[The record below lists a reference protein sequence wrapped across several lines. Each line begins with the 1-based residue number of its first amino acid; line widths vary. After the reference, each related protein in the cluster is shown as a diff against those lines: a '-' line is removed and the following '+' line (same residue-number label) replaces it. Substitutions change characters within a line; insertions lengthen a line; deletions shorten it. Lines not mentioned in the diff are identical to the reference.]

1 MKEQYLTFDQSKE
14 LQNLGVNF
22 NNAKCKLVHSI
33 REVVQGFEKFEY
45 IPTLSVSEM
54 KGYKWKH
61 VVGMITEE
69 GCQCARV
76 SCEYFWEHFKKK

>member
-1 MKEQYLTFDQSKE
+1 MTEEEWDNLDKEYPS
-14 LQNLGVNF
+14 
-22 NNAKCKLVHSI
+22 NAPTSD
-33 REVVQGFEKFEY
+33 EKWC
-45 IPTLSVSEM
+45 IKNCP

-76 SCEYFWEHFKKK
+76 SCEDFWEHLKMNKQ